1 MQRHGCLHVDRYR
14 WQLPVEFGLHSQME
28 KDKELLPAWT
38 HLTHHLCFE
47 GAQLCT
53 KPKAWQLDLI
63 PTVPPRA
70 APSKYPWMCECSAQ
84 TSDPQHE
91 HTIWSCV
98 LWKLSALRRSA
109 ITFISLVHV
118 SLWIYRH
125 RVLFWSTFSLCR
137 QKKILSFCWALQ
149 LVLPAEGCPSVQK
162 VKPCSTDSLLYHLL
176 LLATTSMGWFRALGK
191 KQSACRKGQVRCS
204 NDLRSSRAQS
214 SHSQLCEWY
223 MYVTSLSWKEGI
235 KPQAE
240 ISKSVWFSLKKIPQG
255 TSYPQILYKHTPYP
269 DTGGEICWPYTVSTG
284 TDTYNR
290 TRLSWLP
297 LCGLK
302 CFLTPP
308 SILILQPPAEAVQ
321 MGFAAGQ

>member
-14 WQLPVEFGLHSQME
+14 WQLPVEFGPHSQME

-63 PTVPPRA
+63 PAVSPRT

-118 SLWIYRH
+118 SLWIYGH

-137 QKKILSFCWALQ
+137 QKKSCLF
-149 LVLPAEGCPSVQK
+149 VG
-162 VKPCSTDSLLYHLL
+162 PCSWCCLQKAAHLCRRWSHAAL
-176 LLATTSMGWFRALGK
+176 THCSTTSYFWQQPAWADSEHLEKNRVLAE
-191 KQSACRKGQVRCS
+191 KGQVRCS

-235 KPQAE
+235 KLQEE
-240 ISKSVWFSLKKIPQG
+240 ISKSVWFSLKKSPRG
-255 TSYPQILYKHTPYP
+255 H
-269 DTGGEICWPYTVSTG
+269 
-284 TDTYNR
+284 
-290 TRLSWLP
+290 
-297 LCGLK
+297 
-302 CFLTPP
+302 LTPKYYTNTLH
-308 SILILQPPAEAVQ
+308 IQTLEVRYADHTQCLQAQTPTTELDSLGSLYV
-321 MGFAAGQ
+321 GWNVF

>member
-118 SLWIYRH
+118 SLWIYGH

-137 QKKILSFCWALQ
+137 QKKSCLFVGPCSWCCLQKAAHLCRRWSHAALTHCSTTSYFWQQPAWADSEHLEKNRVLAERVRFDAQMIWDQAVLRAVILSYVSDTCMWPVFHGKKVSNCRRKFPNQFGFPWKKSPRGHLTPKYYTNTLHIQTLEVRYADHTQCLQ
-149 LVLPAEGCPSVQK
+149 AQTPTTEL
-162 VKPCSTDSLLYHLL
+162 DSLGSLYV
-176 LLATTSMGWFRALGK
+176 GWNVF
-191 KQSACRKGQVRCS
+191 
-204 NDLRSSRAQS
+204 
-214 SHSQLCEWY
+214 
-223 MYVTSLSWKEGI
+223 
-235 KPQAE
+235 
-240 ISKSVWFSLKKIPQG
+240 
-255 TSYPQILYKHTPYP
+255 
-269 DTGGEICWPYTVSTG
+269 
-284 TDTYNR
+284 
-290 TRLSWLP
+290 
-297 LCGLK
+297 
-302 CFLTPP
+302 
-308 SILILQPPAEAVQ
+308 
-321 MGFAAGQ
+321 